1 MKRLTEKDD
10 LGNWFLKGVR
20 WEQLRA
26 GQVITKEVSERLY
39 GALCKLK
46 DYEDTGCSPD
56 DVERLN
62 DFTQSEAVK
71 LVQKLN
77 AEEKKHRWIPV
88 EERLPEED
96 KWVQVVVKRHRWIS
110 DFGDKSVPDE
120 EKEDHPEQNYVT
132 MGKLKKDNT
141 WVYLDLES
149 DDECLWTSV
158 ADDCSQEDLSYPL
171 TEVLAWLP
179 LPELYGAE
187 VEEKPDVS
195 TDWKGH
201 YMGRFEKVE

>member
-10 LGNWFLKGVR
+10 LGNWCLKGVR

-26 GQVITKEVSERLY
+26 GQVITKDVSERLY

-62 DFTQSEAVK
+62 DFTQNEAIK

-77 AEEKKHRWIPV
+77 AEEKRHSWIPV

-96 KWVQVVVKRHRWIS
+96 
-110 DFGDKSVPDE
+110 E
-120 EKEDHPEQNYVT
+120 YVL
-132 MGKLKKDNT
+132 MSFENLSLPIIGRYEKDNDGGGAWYAGDDDGCDT
-141 WVYLDLES
+141 CSSQDLF
-149 DDECLWTSV
+149 V
-158 ADDCSQEDLSYPL
+158 N
-171 TEVLAWLP
+171 AWMP
-179 LPELYGAE
+179 LPEPYKGNLRCEE
-187 VEEKPDVS
+187 V
-195 TDWKGH
+195 TNCL
-201 YMGRFEKVE
+201 

>member
-10 LGNWFLKGVR
+10 LGNWCLKGVR

-26 GQVITKEVSERLY
+26 GQVITKEVGEKLY
-39 GALCKLK
+39 GALCKLR

-56 DVERLN
+56 DVIRLD
-62 DFTQSEAVK
+62 DFEQSNTSK
-71 LVQKLN
+71 LLKQLN

-88 EERLPEED
+88 EERLPEEN
-96 KWVQVVVKRHRWIS
+96 KYVLLSFYGLEEPAIGMYEENEWYLGYAYGGEKCIS
-110 DFGDKSVPDE
+110 VGLLVS
-120 EKEDHPEQNYVT
+120 
-132 MGKLKKDNT
+132 
-141 WVYLDLES
+141 
-149 DDECLWTSV
+149 
-158 ADDCSQEDLSYPL
+158 
-171 TEVLAWLP
+171 AWLP
-179 LPELYGAE
+179 LPEPYGAE

>member
-1 MKRLTEKDD
+1 MRLTEKDD
-10 LGNWFLKGVR
+10 LGHWFLKGLE
-20 WEQLRA
+20 WGQLRE
-26 GQVITKEVSERLY
+26 GKVITKAVAQKLY

-46 DYEDTGCSPD
+46 DYEDTGCNPD

-62 DFTQSEAVK
+62 DFTQNEAVK

-179 LPELYGAE
+179 LPEPYGAE

>member
-1 MKRLTEKDD
+1 MRLTEKDD
-10 LGNWFLKGVR
+10 LGNWCLKGVR

-26 GQVITKEVSERLY
+26 GQVITKEVGEKLY
-39 GALCKLK
+39 SALCKLK
-46 DYEDTGCSPD
+46 DYEDTGCNPD

-62 DFTQSEAVK
+62 DFTQNEAVK

-141 WVYLDLES
+141 WVYSDLES

-179 LPELYGAE
+179 LPEPYGAE